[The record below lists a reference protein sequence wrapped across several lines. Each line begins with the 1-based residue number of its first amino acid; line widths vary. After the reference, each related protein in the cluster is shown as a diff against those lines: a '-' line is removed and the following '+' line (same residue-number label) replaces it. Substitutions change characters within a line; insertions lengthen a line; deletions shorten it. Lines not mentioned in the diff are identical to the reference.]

1 MQDDELMNILKTDPN
16 TGMALLLTQYAGLI
30 YSVVKHKLAGQSFC
44 DADIEHCVA
53 DTFSEFYCDL
63 DKFREAAGSI
73 RAWLCVIAR
82 HNAYDRLRSYKKEA
96 GTLSID
102 AEGIAEP
109 QDETFSVE
117 ETLIS
122 KEFKEEL
129 LREINALGE
138 PDSTI
143 LLRKYYLS
151 ESSKEVAKR
160 LNLTVSSVDTRAH
173 RAIQK
178 LRNLFGGE
186 RV

>member
-1 MQDDELMNILKTDPN
+1 MQDDELLNILKTDPN
-16 TGMALLLTQYAGLI
+16 TGMTLLMKQYAGLVYTI
-30 YSVVKHKLAGQSFC
+30 VKHKLTGQTFC

-63 DKFREAAGSI
+63 NKYDKVAGSI
-73 RAWLCVIAR
+73 RSWLCVIAK
-82 HNAYDRLRSYKKEA
+82 HNAYDCLRRHKKEV
-96 GTLSID
+96 GTLSLD

-109 QDETFSVE
+109 RDDDFSVE
-117 ETLIS
+117 EALLT

-129 LREINALGE
+129 LRKIMSLGE

-143 LLRKYYLS
+143 LLRKYYFS
-151 ESSKEVAKR
+151 ESSKEIAAS

-173 RAIQK
+173 RAIKK
-178 LRNLFGGE
+178 LRSIFGGE

>member
-16 TGMALLLTQYAGLI
+16 AGMTLLLTQYAGLI
-30 YSVVKHKLAGQSFC
+30 YSVVKHKLAGPNFC

-63 DKFREAAGSI
+63 DKFQQAAGSI

-82 HNAYDRLRSYKKEA
+82 HNAFDRLRRYKKEA
-96 GTLSID
+96 GTLSLD
-102 AEGIAEP
+102 AEGITEP
-109 QDETFSVE
+109 QDENFSVE
-117 ETLIS
+117 ETLIT

-129 LREINALGE
+129 LREIKALGE

-151 ESSKEVAKR
+151 ESSKEVAER

>member
-16 TGMALLLTQYAGLI
+16 TGMALLLKQYAGLI
-30 YSVVKHKLAGQSFC
+30 YSVVKHKLDGQNFC

-82 HNAYDRLRSYKKEA
+82 HNAYDRLRRYKKEA
-96 GTLSID
+96 GTISLD
-102 AEGIAEP
+102 AEEIAEP
-109 QDETFSVE
+109 QDGTFSVE
-117 ETLIS
+117 ESLIT

-129 LREINALGE
+129 LREIKALGE

-143 LLRKYYLS
+143 LLRKYYFS
-151 ESSKEVAKR
+151 ESSKEVAEK
-160 LNLTVSSVDTRAH
+160 LNLTVSTVDTRTH

>member
-1 MQDDELMNILKTDPN
+1 MQDDEFLNILKTDPN
-16 TGMALLLTQYAGLI
+16 TGMTLLLSQYAGLV
-30 YSVVKHKLAGQSFC
+30 YSVVKHKLAGQNFC

-82 HNAYDRLRSYKKEA
+82 HNAFDRLRRYKKEA
-96 GTLSID
+96 GTLSLD

-109 QDETFSVE
+109 PDTSLSVE
-117 ETLIS
+117 EELITE
-122 KEFKEEL
+122 EFKEEL
-129 LREINALGE
+129 LREIKALGE

-151 ESSKEVAKR
+151 ESSKEVAKK

>member
-16 TGMALLLTQYAGLI
+16 TGMTLLLAQYAGLVHSI
-30 YSVVKHKLAGQSFC
+30 VKHKLAGQTFC

-63 DKFREAAGSI
+63 DKFQKAAGSI

-82 HNAYDRLRSYKKEA
+82 NNAYDCLRRHKKEA
-96 GTLSID
+96 GTLSLD

-109 QDETFSVE
+109 WDTTFSVE
-117 ETLIS
+117 EALVT
-122 KEFKEEL
+122 KEFREEL
-129 LREINALGE
+129 LREIKALGE

-151 ESSKEVAKR
+151 ESSKEIAAS
-160 LNLTVSSVDTRAH
+160 LNLTVSAVDTRTH
-173 RAIQK
+173 RAILK
-178 LRNLFGGE
+178 LRSIFGGE

>member
-16 TGMALLLTQYAGLI
+16 TGMTLLLTQYAGLI
-30 YSVVKHKLAGQSFC
+30 YSVVKHRLAGQNFC

-63 DKFREAAGSI
+63 DKLQTSAGSI

-82 HNAYDRLRSYKKEA
+82 NNAYDRLRRCKKEA
-96 GTLSID
+96 GTLSLD

-117 ETLIS
+117 EVLITR
-122 KEFKEEL
+122 EFREAL
-129 LREINALGE
+129 LREIKALGE

-143 LLRKYYLS
+143 LLRKYYFS

-160 LNLTVSSVDTRAH
+160 LNLTVSVVDTRAH

>member
-16 TGMALLLTQYAGLI
+16 TGMALLLKQYAGLI
-30 YSVVKHKLAGQSFC
+30 YSVVKHKLAGQNFC

-53 DTFSEFYCDL
+53 DTFSEFYYDL
-63 DKFREAAGSI
+63 DKFQNAAGSI

-82 HNAYDRLRSYKKEA
+82 HNAYDRLRRYKKEA
-96 GTLSID
+96 GTLSLD
-102 AEGIAEP
+102 AEGITEP

-117 ETLIS
+117 ETLIT

-129 LREINALGE
+129 LREIKALGE

-151 ESSKEVAKR
+151 ESSKEVAER

>member
-16 TGMALLLTQYAGLI
+16 TGMALLLKQYAGLV
-30 YSVVKHKLAGQSFC
+30 YSIVRHKLAGQTFC

-63 DKFREAAGSI
+63 DKFQKTAGSI

-82 HNAYDRLRSYKKEA
+82 NNAYDRLRRHKKEA
-96 GTLSID
+96 GILSLD
-102 AEGIAEP
+102 AEEVSEP
-109 QDETFSVE
+109 WDDTFSVE
-117 ETLIS
+117 EALVT
-122 KEFKEEL
+122 KEFKAQL
-129 LREINALGE
+129 LREIKALGE

-151 ESSKEVAKR
+151 ESAKEIAEK
-160 LNLTVSSVDTRAH
+160 LNLTVSAVDTRTH
-173 RAIQK
+173 RAILK
-178 LRNLFGGE
+178 LRSIFGGE

>member
-1 MQDDELMNILKTDPN
+1 MQDDELINILKTDPN
-16 TGMALLLTQYAGLI
+16 TGMTLLLKQYAGLI
-30 YSVVKHKLAGQSFC
+30 YSVVRHKLAGQTFC

-63 DKFREAAGSI
+63 DNFQNAAGSI

-82 HNAYDRLRSYKKEA
+82 NNAYDRLRRYKKEA
-96 GTLSID
+96 GTLSLD
-102 AEGIAEP
+102 AEGIAAP
-109 QDETFSVE
+109 WDDTFSVE
-117 ETLIS
+117 EALVT
-122 KEFKEEL
+122 KEFREEL
-129 LREINALGE
+129 LREIKALGE

-151 ESSKEVAKR
+151 ESSKEIAAN
-160 LNLTVSSVDTRAH
+160 LNLTVSAVDTRAH

>member
-1 MQDDELMNILKTDPN
+1 MQDDELMNILKTDSN
-16 TGMALLLTQYAGLI
+16 TGMTLLLRQYAGLI
-30 YSVVKHKLAGQSFC
+30 YSVVKHKLSGPDFC

-63 DKFREAAGSI
+63 DKFRETDGSI
-73 RAWLCVIAR
+73 RSWLCVIAR
-82 HNAYDRLRSYKKEA
+82 HNAYDRLRRYKKEA
-96 GTLSID
+96 GTLSLD
-102 AEGIAEP
+102 AEEITEP
-109 QDETFSVE
+109 RNETFSVE
-117 ETLIS
+117 EPLIT

-129 LREINALGE
+129 LREIKALGE

-151 ESSKEVAKR
+151 ESSKEVAKK

>member
-16 TGMALLLTQYAGLI
+16 TGMTLLLRQYAGLI

-82 HNAYDRLRSYKKEA
+82 HNAFDRLRRFKKET
-96 GTLSID
+96 GILSLD
-102 AEGIAEP
+102 AEGVAEP
-109 QDETFSVE
+109 QDNAFSVE
-117 ETLIS
+117 ESLIT

-129 LREINALGE
+129 LQEIKALGQ

-143 LLRKYYLS
+143 LLRKYYLCQ
-151 ESSKEVAKR
+151 SSKEIAEK

>member
-1 MQDDELMNILKTDPN
+1 MQDDELLNILKTDPN
-16 TGMALLLTQYAGLI
+16 TGMALLMKQYAGLV
-30 YSVVKHKLAGQSFC
+30 YSVARHKLADQSFC
-44 DADIEHCVA
+44 AADIEHCVA

-63 DKFREAAGSI
+63 DKFCEAAGSI

-82 HNAYDRLRSYKKEA
+82 NNAHDRLRKHIKEA
-96 GTLSID
+96 GTLSLD

-109 QDETFSVE
+109 PDETFSVE
-117 ETLIS
+117 EALVT

-129 LREINALGE
+129 LREIKALGE
-138 PDSTI
+138 PDRTI
-143 LLRKYYLS
+143 LLRKYYRS
-151 ESSKEVAKR
+151 ESSKEIASS

-178 LRNLFGGE
+178 LRSKFGGE

>member
-1 MQDDELMNILKTDPN
+1 MQDDELINILKTDPN
-16 TGMALLLTQYAGLI
+16 TGMTLLLKQYAGLI
-30 YSVVKHKLAGQSFC
+30 YSVVRHKLAGQTFC

-63 DKFREAAGSI
+63 DNFQNAAGSI

-82 HNAYDRLRSYKKEA
+82 NNAYDRLRRYKKEA
-96 GTLSID
+96 GTLSLD

-109 QDETFSVE
+109 WDDTFSVE
-117 ETLIS
+117 EALVT
-122 KEFKEEL
+122 KEFREEL
-129 LREINALGE
+129 LREIKALGE

-151 ESSKEVAKR
+151 ESSKGIAAN
-160 LNLTVSSVDTRAH
+160 LNLTVSAVDTRAH

>member
-16 TGMALLLTQYAGLI
+16 TGMTLLLAQYAGLI
-30 YSVVKHKLAGQSFC
+30 YSVVKHKLAGQTFC

-82 HNAYDRLRSYKKEA
+82 HNAFDRLRRYKKEA
-96 GTLSID
+96 GTLSLD

-117 ETLIS
+117 ETLIT

-129 LREINALGE
+129 LREIKALGE

-151 ESSKEVAKR
+151 ESSKEIAER

-178 LRNLFGGE
+178 LRNFFGGE

>member
-16 TGMALLLTQYAGLI
+16 TGMTLLLSQYAGLV
-30 YSVVKHKLAGQSFC
+30 YSVVKHKLAGQNFC

-82 HNAYDRLRSYKKEA
+82 HNAFDRLRRYKKEA
-96 GTLSID
+96 GTLSLD

-109 QDETFSVE
+109 PDTSLSVE
-117 ETLIS
+117 EELITE
-122 KEFKEEL
+122 EFKEEL
-129 LREINALGE
+129 LREIKALGE

-151 ESSKEVAKR
+151 ESSKEVAKK

>member
-1 MQDDELMNILKTDPN
+1 MQDDEFMNILKTDPN
-16 TGMALLLTQYAGLI
+16 TGMTLLLSQYAGLV
-30 YSVVKHKLAGQSFC
+30 YSVLKHKLAGQNFC

-63 DKFREAAGSI
+63 DKFRETDGNI
-73 RAWLCVIAR
+73 RSWLCVIAR
-82 HNAYDRLRSYKKEA
+82 HNAFDRLRRYKKEA
-96 GTLSID
+96 GTLSLD

-109 QDETFSVE
+109 PDTSLSVE
-117 ETLIS
+117 EELITE
-122 KEFKEEL
+122 EFKEEL

-178 LRNLFGGE
+178 LRKLFGGE

>member
-1 MQDDELMNILKTDPN
+1 MQDDELINILKTDPN
-16 TGMALLLTQYAGLI
+16 TGMTLLLKQYAGLI
-30 YSVVKHKLAGQSFC
+30 HSVVKHKLAGQNFC

-73 RAWLCVIAR
+73 RSWLCVIAR
-82 HNAYDRLRSYKKEA
+82 HNAYDRLRRYKKEA
-96 GTLSID
+96 GTLSLD

-109 QDETFSVE
+109 WDDTFSVE
-117 ETLIS
+117 ESLITN
-122 KEFKEEL
+122 EFKEEL
-129 LREINALGE
+129 LREIKALGE

-151 ESSKEVAKR
+151 ESSKEVAER

-178 LRNLFGGE
+178 LRKLFGGE

>member
-1 MQDDELMNILKTDPN
+1 MQDDELINILKTDPN
-16 TGMALLLTQYAGLI
+16 VGMELLLGQYAGLI
-30 YSVVKHKLAGQSFC
+30 YSVVKHKLAGQTFC

-63 DKFREAAGSI
+63 DKFQTATGSI
-73 RAWLCVIAR
+73 RSWLCVIAR
-82 HNAYDRLRSYKKEA
+82 HNAYDRLRRYKKEF
-96 GTLSID
+96 GTLSLD
-102 AEGIAEP
+102 AEEITEP
-109 QDETFSVE
+109 QDDTFSVE
-117 ETLIS
+117 EALIT
-122 KEFKEEL
+122 KEFRKEL
-129 LREINALGE
+129 LQEIKALGE

-160 LNLTVSSVDTRAH
+160 LNLTVSSVDTRTH

>member
-1 MQDDELMNILKTDPN
+1 MQDDELINILKTDPN
-16 TGMALLLTQYAGLI
+16 TGMTLLLKQYAGLI
-30 YSVVKHKLAGQSFC
+30 YSVVRHKLAGQSFC

-63 DKFREAAGSI
+63 DNFQNAAGSI

-82 HNAYDRLRSYKKEA
+82 NNAYDRLRRYKKEA
-96 GTLSID
+96 GTLSLD

-109 QDETFSVE
+109 WDDTFSVE
-117 ETLIS
+117 EALVT
-122 KEFKEEL
+122 KEFREEL
-129 LREINALGE
+129 LREIKALGE

-151 ESSKEVAKR
+151 ESSKEIAAN
-160 LNLTVSSVDTRAH
+160 LNLTVSAVDTRAH

>member
-1 MQDDELMNILKTDPN
+1 MQDDELINILKTDPN
-16 TGMALLLTQYAGLI
+16 TGMTLLLKQYAGLI
-30 YSVVKHKLAGQSFC
+30 HSVVKHKLAGQNFC

-82 HNAYDRLRSYKKEA
+82 HNAYDRLRRYKKEA
-96 GTLSID
+96 GTLSLD

-109 QDETFSVE
+109 PDTSLSVE
-117 ETLIS
+117 EELITE
-122 KEFKEEL
+122 EFKEEL

-151 ESSKEVAKR
+151 ESSKEVAER
-160 LNLTVSSVDTRAH
+160 LNLNVSSVDTRAH

-178 LRNLFGGE
+178 LRKLLGGE

>member
-16 TGMALLLTQYAGLI
+16 AGMTLLLTQYAGLI
-30 YSVVKHKLAGQSFC
+30 YSVVKHKLAGPYFC

-63 DKFREAAGSI
+63 DKFQQSAGSI

-82 HNAYDRLRSYKKEA
+82 HNAFDRLRRYKKEA
-96 GTLSID
+96 GTLSLD
-102 AEGIAEP
+102 AEGITEP
-109 QDETFSVE
+109 QDENFSVE
-117 ETLIS
+117 EALIT

-129 LREINALGE
+129 LREIKALGE

-151 ESSKEVAKR
+151 ESSKKVAER